1 MNVAIQMTITV
12 MKIASV
18 QTQKVALHVNVKMDI
33 QEMELP
39 VMVSDLITLL

>member
-1 MNVAIQMTITV
+1 MNVAMEKTITV
-12 MKIASV
+12 MRMPSV
-18 QTQKVALHVNVKMDI
+18 QTLMVALHVYVKVDI